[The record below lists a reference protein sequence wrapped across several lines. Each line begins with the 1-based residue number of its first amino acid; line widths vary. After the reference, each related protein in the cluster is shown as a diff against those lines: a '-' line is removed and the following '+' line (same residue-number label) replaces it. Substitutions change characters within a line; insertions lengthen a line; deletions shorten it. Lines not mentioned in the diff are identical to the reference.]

1 MTMEPKLCLEKHFQQ
16 RQQKRAENQISDEYL
31 LTFDFYSF
39 RRRAEILQNCQG
51 LEGDGTL
58 RGVVG
63 KIETNQYIWF
73 PFLQPSNWSKQHK
86 NCHWFTLYCPSVVE
100 IFIFVAVKFC
110 RTVKD
115 VGVIIGEWSRRQNED
130 KPHMVPIFATTILIQ
145 LEHNNWYGIIPF
157 CQKDPLLTLSW
168 FVCRFVKDFHF
179 FKCIVWCFITKT
191 IQFSKPICHQWE
203 VNQKSSKLTH
213 SSIWHGYNLKAML

>member
-1 MTMEPKLCLEKHFQQ
+1 MTMEPKLCLEKHFQR

-86 NCHWFTLYCPSVVE
+86 NCHWFTLYCLSVVE

-115 VGVIIGEWSRRQNED
+115 VGRSEGGGVVGKMKTNHTWS
-130 KPHMVPIFATTILIQ
+130 
-145 LEHNNWYGIIPF
+145 PF
-157 CQKDPLLTLSW
+157 LQQQYWS
-168 FVCRFVKDFHF
+168 
-179 FKCIVWCFITKT
+179 
-191 IQFSKPICHQWE
+191 
-203 VNQKSSKLTH
+203 N
-213 SSIWHGYNLKAML
+213 